1 MDISGSLKAALIM
14 CPSTSGPAFVRA
26 SAMCGLVDQT
36 RLDAVGERGKN
47 AMGPVGKNLWY
58 AVVFGG

>member
-1 MDISGSLKAALIM
+1 M
-14 CPSTSGPAFVRA
+14 CPSTSDPAFVRA